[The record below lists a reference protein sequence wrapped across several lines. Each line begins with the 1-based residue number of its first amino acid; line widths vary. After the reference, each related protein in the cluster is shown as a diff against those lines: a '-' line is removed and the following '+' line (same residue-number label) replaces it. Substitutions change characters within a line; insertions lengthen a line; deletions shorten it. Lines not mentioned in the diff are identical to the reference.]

1 MDSDIREN
9 LKELGK
15 HLEDVARQIS
25 STKSS
30 QESVGTMRDC
40 LIEAA
45 NTLDVYLNIQKMR
58 YQ

>member
-30 QESVGTMRDC
+30 QESIVAMRDC
-40 LIEAA
+40 LIDAE
-45 NTLDVYLNIQKMR
+45 NTLDVYLNIQEMR
-58 YQ
+58 HQ